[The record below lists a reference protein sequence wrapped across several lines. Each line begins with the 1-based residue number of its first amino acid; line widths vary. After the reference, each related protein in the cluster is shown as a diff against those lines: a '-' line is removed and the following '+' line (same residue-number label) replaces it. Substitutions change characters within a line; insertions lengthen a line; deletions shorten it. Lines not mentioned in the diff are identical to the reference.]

1 MDKFGLIYVTNV
13 NALTQPAHLNI
24 LQWTAD
30 GPITARALELVVTG
44 LSPELAA
51 TLHLRMAARLALG
64 MRPNF
69 ATHKHVQV
77 YLVGN
82 NWELTV
88 VVK

>member
-1 MDKFGLIYVTNV
+1 MWPHSPN
-13 NALTQPAHLNI
+13 HLNVW
-24 LQWTAD
+24 QWTAD
-30 GPITARALELVVTG
+30 GPITARALKLVGTG

-51 TLHLRMAARLALG
+51 TLHLRMTAGLALA
-64 MRPNF
+64 MQPNF